1 MTQVKRWLPA
11 ALVFMMPLALATT
24 LTAQARRG
32 GGAGAQNNLPVKT
45 YVLKPAR
52 VFDGDAM
59 HEGWV
64 VVVRGQRIES
74 AGPAGSGSTPA
85 DAETVDLAGAT
96 LLPGLIEAHSHV
108 LLHPYNET
116 TWNDQV
122 EHEPLALRIARATVS
137 LKATLDAGFTTIRDL
152 GTEGAGYADV
162 GLKQA
167 VNQGIIPGPR
177 MLVVTR
183 AIVATGTYGPKGF
196 PAEWQM
202 PQGGEETDGV
212 EGIMHTVRD
221 QAGKGADWIKIYG
234 DYRAGPNGQAEA
246 TFTQAEMNAAVE
258 TAHSLGRPV
267 AVHTSTTEGLR
278 RAIAAGVDTIEHGD
292 GGTPELFKMMADHNI
307 ALCPTLAATDAT
319 SQYAGWNK
327 SAGQPEP
334 GAVERKRQMFKL
346 ALDSGVT
353 IASGSDVGVFTHGD
367 NAREIE
373 LMVNYGMPAI
383 DALKAATAV
392 DAKVLHLDTQIGRVT
407 QGLQADLV
415 AVDGDPTR
423 DMSVLH
429 KVTLV
434 MKAGVIVKREKN

>member
-1 MTQVKRWLPA
+1 MRRLSAGLAFVLVAASILVAAQGRQGRGDGAAGQPA
-11 ALVFMMPLALATT
+11 TIYLL
-24 LTAQARRG
+24 R
-32 GGAGAQNNLPVKT
+32 
-45 YVLKPAR
+45 PAY
-52 VFDGDAM
+52 VFDGESAPA
-59 HEGWV
+59 HGGWV
-64 VVVRGQRIES
+64 VLVRGQRIDA
-74 AGPAGSGSTPA
+74 AGPVADVQVPAG
-85 DAETVDLAGAT
+85 AETIDLPGTT

-116 TWNDQV
+116 SWNDQV

-196 PAEWQM
+196 PAEWGV

-234 DYRAGPNGQAEA
+234 DYRAGPNGQTVP
-246 TFTQAEMNAAVE
+246 TFTPDEMKAAVE

-267 AVHTSTTEGLR
+267 AVHSSSTEGLR
-278 RAIAAGVDTIEHGD
+278 RAILAGVDTIEHGD
-292 GGTPELFKMMADHNI
+292 GGTPELFKLMVEHNI
-307 ALCPTLAATDAT
+307 ALCPTLSATEAT
-319 SQYAGWNK
+319 SQYAGWRK
-327 SAGQPEP
+327 GQDPDP
-334 GAVERKRQMFKL
+334 ASVQRKRQLFKM
-346 ALDSGVT
+346 ALDAGVT

-373 LMVNYGMPAI
+373 LMAAYGMTAT
-383 DALKAATAV
+383 DALRSATSI
-392 DAKVLHLDTQIGRVT
+392 DAKVLHLEGQIGRVAS
-407 QGLQADLV
+407 GLQADLV

-423 DMSVLH
+423 DISVLR
-429 KVTLV
+429 KVKLV
-434 MKAGVIVKREKN
+434 MKAGTIVRR

>member
-1 MTQVKRWLPA
+1 MARSVVVG
-11 ALVFMMPLALATT
+11 LVAVLVAGSAVVG
-24 LTAQARRG
+24 AQGRRG
-32 GGAGAQNNLPVKT
+32 GGAAAPNGQPGKT
-45 YVLKPAR
+45 YVLRPAR
-52 VFDGDAM
+52 VFDGDAL
-59 HEGWV
+59 HDGWV
-64 VVVRGQRIES
+64 VVVRGQRIEA
-74 AGPAGSGSTPA
+74 AGPAASITPPA
-85 DAETVDLAGAT
+85 DAESIDLPTET

-122 EHEPLALRIARATVS
+122 EHEPLALRVARATVS
-137 LKATLDAGFTTIRDL
+137 LKATLEAGFTTIRDL

-196 PAEWQM
+196 PAEWQV

-221 QAGKGADWIKIYG
+221 QAGKGADWIKLYG

-334 GAVERKRQMFKL
+334 GAVGRKRQMFKM

-373 LMVNYGMPAI
+373 LMANYGMPAL
-383 DALKAATAV
+383 DALKAATSV
-392 DAKVLHLDTQIGRVT
+392 DAKVLHLEAQIGRIT

-415 AVDGDPTR
+415 GVDGDPAK
-423 DMSVLH
+423 DLSVLH
-429 KVTLV
+429 KVKLV
-434 MKAGVIVKREKN
+434 MKAGVIVKRMN